1 MQRYLCQ
8 IFEKKF
14 AVLIVFSLICSIL
27 YIEAFSIGFLS
38 DDYGFL
44 WKAKEFGWSAFE
56 HNFNDPF
63 YIPFS
68 HVIAMSLYSLVG
80 DNALIFHVLQ
90 LLIHALIG
98 WQLYLFLKEYLNTSN
113 GVAKIAFISGL
124 LFLIFPY
131 QTEAVLWL
139 SSKSY
144 GYSLFFGLLCIRQFF
159 KYYDSKKNAH
169 LFLCSIFLICSITTK
184 EFGYLL
190 PVIIALLLWN
200 KGKLSFKPIPIFIF
214 FIIIISSV
222 AIRWIVLSD
231 LIGGYGTVVHINLSV
246 IAWHYLAYIVKFFT
260 HIRYSD
266 DSMIFFYCMSVL
278 TVVSFG
284 PLLFSMIKERQLRK
298 NGLVTVCLFILSL
311 LPVISLEISSLNSIE
326 SDRYS
331 YWASIIV
338 CTSLVV
344 AINKLPKKQSNILS
358 ILWSII
364 FIGLTYVTSQNWE
377 KANQVKENYLNNLER
392 LSENNLLLINTPDN
406 FNGAYILR
414 NGVNDYLK
422 FKETG
427 KTATQIDFQTFTNVN
442 GGITFLEN
450 NGFKGNKGASF
461 YYKNPKLK
469 TLKKIEKDALPFNM
483 YDAVYYFSDGKFSKI
498 EKP

>member
-14 AVLIVFSLICSIL
+14 AVLIVFSLICSII
-27 YIEAFSIGFLS
+27 YDEAFSIGFLS

-44 WKAKEFGWSAFE
+44 WQAKEFGWSAFE

-68 HVIAMSLYSLVG
+68 HVIAMSLYSLVV

-90 LLIHALIG
+90 LIIHVLIG
-98 WQLYLFLKEYLNTSN
+98 WQLYLFLKEYLNKSN

-144 GYSLFFGLLCIRQFF
+144 GYSLFFGLLCVRQFF
-159 KYYDSKKNAH
+159 KYYDSKKSSN
-169 LFLCSIFLICSITTK
+169 LLLCSIFLICSITTK

-190 PVIIALLLWN
+190 PVIIPLLFWN
-200 KGKLSFKPIPIFIF
+200 KKKLSFEFIPIFIF
-214 FIIIISSV
+214 SIIIISSLV
-222 AIRWIVLSD
+222 IRWIVLSD
-231 LIGGYGTVVHINLSV
+231 WIGGYGTSVHINLSV
-246 IAWHYLAYIVKFFT
+246 MAWHYLAYIVKFFT

-278 TVVSFG
+278 TVISFG

-344 AINKLPKKQSNILS
+344 AINKLPKKQSNILT

-364 FIGLTYVTSQNWE
+364 FISLTYVTAQNWD
-377 KANQVKENYLNNLER
+377 KANQVKEIFLNNLER
-392 LSENNLLLINTPDN
+392 LPENNLLIINTPDN

-427 KTATQIDFQTFTNVN
+427 KRTTQIDFQTFTNVN

-450 NGFKGNKGASF
+450 NSFKDNNGASY
-461 YYKNPKLK
+461 YYKNPKLQS
-469 TLKKIEKDALPFNM
+469 LRNIEKDALPFNM
-483 YDAVYYFSDGKFSKI
+483 YDAVYYFNDGKFFKI